1 MSDATTASSFA
12 FAELPMT
19 PLPMTKSQVV
29 EQIRTF
35 NVSAPREWLES
46 FDFSALQGYLARAR
60 GLLCDAEQIVIVGI
74 RKIKPLPDRIQ
85 PSRAADARCPVRCPA
100 PDLTESA
107 ASSQ

>member
-46 FDFSALQGYLARAR
+46 FDFSALQGYLARLRTMVRHR
-60 GLLCDAEQIVIVGI
+60 GTADGFFVTTGSDDV
-74 RKIKPLPDRIQ
+74 
-85 PSRAADARCPVRCPA
+85 AAA
-100 PDLTESA
+100 
-107 ASSQ
+107 

>member
-19 PLPMTKSQVV
+19 PLPMTSLPMTKSQVV

-46 FDFSALQGYLARAR
+46 FDFSALQGYLARLRTMVRHR
-60 GLLCDAEQIVIVGI
+60 GTA
-74 RKIKPLPDRIQ
+74 DRFFVTTG
-85 PSRAADARCPVRCPA
+85 SDDFAAA
-100 PDLTESA
+100 
-107 ASSQ
+107 

>member
-46 FDFSALQGYLARAR
+46 FDFSALQGYLARLRTMVRHR
-60 GLLCDAEQIVIVGI
+60 GTA
-74 RKIKPLPDRIQ
+74 DRFFVTTGADDF
-85 PSRAADARCPVRCPA
+85 AAA
-100 PDLTESA
+100 
-107 ASSQ
+107 

>member
-46 FDFSALQGYLARAR
+46 FDFSALQGYLARLRTMVRHR
-60 GLLCDAEQIVIVGI
+60 GTADGFFVTTGS
-74 RKIKPLPDRIQ
+74 DDF
-85 PSRAADARCPVRCPA
+85 AAV
-100 PDLTESA
+100 
-107 ASSQ
+107 